1 MAYFSQL
8 YSLISSLPALKMT
21 EDPSISSQEFL
32 DNASTFMTDGELA
45 VLSAVSLL
53 PQEDKIFPENSFSGK
68 YQAWEKALRHSILR
82 LRTAKR
88 KDLSSVSSV
97 NRETVFDC
105 DADAAAVRAYSA
117 ADPLERERLLDAARW
132 EKASELTLLHQFDLD
147 VLCAYYLQLQ
157 LAEKWARRA
166 AGNAA
171 VNLDKAAD
179 LSKKS
184 QTITKD

>member
-53 PQEDKIFPENSFSGK
+53 PQEDKVFPENSFSGK

-88 KDLSSVSSV
+88 KEMLSGVQ
-97 NRETVFDC
+97 RETVFDC
-105 DADAAAVRAYSA
+105 DADATAVRAYSA

>member
-1 MAYFSQL
+1 MAYISQL
-8 YSLISSLPALKMT
+8 YSLISSLPALKMSET
-21 EDPSISSQEFL
+21 PSISSQEFL
-32 DNASTFMTDGELA
+32 ENASTFMTDKDLA
-45 VLSAVSLL
+45 VLAAVSLL
-53 PQEDKIFPENSFSGK
+53 PVEDKTFPADSFSGK
-68 YQAWEKALRHSILR
+68 FQAWEMALRHSILR

-88 KDLSSVSSV
+88 KEMLSVTS
-97 NRETVFDC
+97 RETVFDC
-105 DADAAAVRAYSA
+105 DADATAVRAYSA
-117 ADPLERERLLDAARW
+117 ADPLERERILDTARW

-166 AGNAA
+166 SGDAA

-179 LSKKS
+179 LSKNT